1 MGDTDFQ
8 DPNFDQ
14 KIHTQVL
21 DHWIRL
27 AKEMIQFHSFTT
39 ENNTRQAIKSFK
51 F

>member
-1 MGDTDFQ
+1 MGGIQ
-8 DPNFDQ
+8 IHDPNFDQ

-27 AKEMIQFHSFTT
+27 AKEMIQIHSFTT
-39 ENNTRQAIKSFK
+39 KNNTRQAIKSFK